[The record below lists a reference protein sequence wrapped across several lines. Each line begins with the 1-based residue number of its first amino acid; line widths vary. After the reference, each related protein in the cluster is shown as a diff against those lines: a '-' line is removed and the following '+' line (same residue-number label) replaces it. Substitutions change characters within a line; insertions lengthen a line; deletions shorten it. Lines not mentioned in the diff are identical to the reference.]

1 METAICIRH
10 YLKSPMPQTS
20 GYRRNRGSRERNQDV
35 RLKTDAVAQ
44 QHNECLKYDEYRADT
59 LHRYVICQA
68 EQGNRANVR
77 AHRMLSTKCCLPQ
90 QSSSVHPSALGHFR
104 VSASA
109 TGGLSGQAK
118 YEQNASQH
126 DPVVQPVSAH
136 TLVGALLI
144 GVKPSGQAYDEH
156 SSSQHR
162 SVVHPESAH
171 MVVLAANIGVKL
183 LGQGWYEQN
192 ASQHC
197 VTLHGSPSHG
207 TSLASGIGVVPF
219 GHATALQYIA

>member
-1 METAICIRH
+1 
-10 YLKSPMPQTS
+10 MPETS

-109 TGGLSGQAK
+109 TEFLVIFIFLQNKTTGNTRPYEHRKSRDFQTIRRSNTRKNVTASEGCKQYHAALVWGQ
-118 YEQNASQH
+118 N
-126 DPVVQPVSAH
+126 H
-136 TLVGALLI
+136 THLAPEI
-144 GVKPSGQAYDEH
+144 PPS
-156 SSSQHR
+156 
-162 SVVHPESAH
+162 
-171 MVVLAANIGVKL
+171 
-183 LGQGWYEQN
+183 
-192 ASQHC
+192 
-197 VTLHGSPSHG
+197 TLQQTR
-207 TSLASGIGVVPF
+207 TS
-219 GHATALQYIA
+219 